1 MGTNVSLVSACQL
14 CPTTS
19 EKQEAY
25 RKRYCLSMVMAV
37 TTRAG
42 RPCDRACSSRL
53 EAIRLVTNLNV
64 SSSHICKAVSLLCVR
79 CSTST
84 TTPDLRSEVV
94 DLIVSLMRS
103 IKYRGADLFTVLV
116 CYNRPSGR
124 SRISSK
130 ADTFLFS
137 RVTTSKLDSYDGS
150 TSRGSLLSVSGPMEG
165 DLKLNIPF
173 GRPPILAPRNWFLP
187 WFEKSKP

>member
-116 CYNRPSGR
+116 CYNGTTRR
-124 SRISSK
+124 SRIGTE
-130 ADTFLFS
+130 ADTLLLA
-137 RVTTSKLDSYDGS
+137 RRTTTELYTNNRR
-150 TSRGSLLSVSGPMEG
+150 TSRRCFTHQFRGPYP
-165 DLKLNIPF
+165 L
-173 GRPPILAPRNWFLP
+173 
-187 WFEKSKP
+187 